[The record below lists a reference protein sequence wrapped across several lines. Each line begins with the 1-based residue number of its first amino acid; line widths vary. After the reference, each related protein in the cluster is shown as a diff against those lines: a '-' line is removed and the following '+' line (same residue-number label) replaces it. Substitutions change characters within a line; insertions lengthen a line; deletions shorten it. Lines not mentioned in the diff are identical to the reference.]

1 MTPETAMEILE
12 GAMQLALIVAGP
24 LLIAALTVGVVVGLL
39 QAATQV
45 NEPSVAFVGKLGALA
60 IAIFILG
67 PWMLARLVEYTV
79 NLIHRIPSIVG

>member
-12 GAMQLALIVAGP
+12 SAMQLALIVAGP